1 MTGTEIHIH
10 HKHSLSILWILWAVV
25 SIFPLLAYASPLW
38 QNVLADTPI
47 ADLIWIPILALG
59 WATWSILTGDFNR
72 PDDSELNGILGLTL
86 AVVVGLAL
94 VLGPVRWP
102 TFFVFNHGGLLL
114 WPLWILAMTWIFW
127 GIEATRKVVAPLLYL
142 VLVWPPIFE
151 AIANKTQTVL
161 VRWAVAVLNDLSHH
175 VSWLHSAQIAGT
187 FGVNYHGQNILVV
200 VAEACSGAD
209 SLVGAA
215 IVMPVIWFM
224 IQGGNGKKALL
235 SGISLF
241 GALILNWIRLAVI
254 VLCVH
259 ILGPAITFR
268 YIHPVL
274 GFILFAL
281 LAVLLV
287 SLLKPFN
294 LHMPKLQVSST
305 VRFAGLGRVSGALI
319 VSGILFFLLR
329 PLFTLPQGTFG
340 NPSPVKQYHVATFL
354 PSLPQFQK
362 SPAYYANESSVL
374 GPHSATQ
381 ADLYV
386 MPGSGK
392 EALVEMWSTANAS
405 RLATYGFHACLLY
418 HGDNIQASQSFQL
431 VPGVVATAYAVSLP
445 PRTVGGRRSVY
456 VDIEWSDAVKTS
468 QGIRYQRWSIA
479 SFPASTP
486 NPTNLHP
493 ASHLK
498 SLTAI
503 QAMTAPGTHGSWPNS
518 ILHTKAMLIA
528 LASEMFHA
536 SLRSHA

>member
-1 MTGTEIHIH
+1 M
-10 HKHSLSILWILWAVV
+10 LWTLWVIV

-86 AVVVGLAL
+86 AVVVGLSL

-127 GIEATRKVVAPLLYL
+127 GIEATRKVFAPLLYL

-151 AIANKTQTVL
+151 AIANNTQTAL
-161 VRWAVAVLNDLSHH
+161 VKWAIAVLNDLSHH
-175 VSWLHSAQIAGT
+175 VSWLHAAQIAGT

-209 SLVGAA
+209 SLLGAA
-215 IVMPVIWFM
+215 IVIPVIWFM
-224 IQGGNGKKALL
+224 LQGGNGKKTVL
-235 SGISLF
+235 SSVALF

-259 ILGPAITFR
+259 ILGPSVTFH

-274 GFILFAL
+274 GFILFGL
-281 LAVLLV
+281 LAVMLV
-287 SLLKPFN
+287 ILLKPLK
-294 LHMPKLQVSST
+294 LHMPTIQMSST
-305 VRFAGLGRVSGALI
+305 VRFAGWGRISGAVL
-319 VSGILFFLLR
+319 VSAVLFFFLR
-329 PLFTLPQGTFG
+329 PLFNLAQGTFG
-340 NPSPVKQYHVATFL
+340 NPSPVKRYRVATFL

-374 GPHSATQ
+374 GPDSATQ

-386 MPGSGK
+386 MPHSGK
-392 EALVEMWSTANAS
+392 ETLVEMWSTANAS

-418 HGDNIQASQSFQL
+418 HGDNIVASQSFQL
-431 VPGVVATAYAVSLP
+431 VHGVVATAYAVSLP
-445 PRTVGGRRSVY
+445 PSTVGGQRSTY

-486 NPTNLHP
+486 NPTNLHLP
-493 ASHLK
+493 NHLEP
-498 SLTAI
+498 LTAI
-503 QAMTAPGTHGSWPNS
+503 EAMTAPGTHGLWPLAT
-518 ILHTKAMLIA
+518 LHTKTVLIA
-528 LASEMFHA
+528 LADEMFHA
-536 SLRSHA
+536 SLRNHE